1 MAAISENY
9 SGGTFLS
16 DLVTRPEFLQYTSE
30 GIFEQS
36 KWVQSGIIQR
46 NAALDARAGG
56 TRVRVPFHDPIN
68 PTEEQILSNAT
79 WGTGGAGYLTPQGT
93 SADEQIMTILHR
105 GFSYAADDLSKLGS
119 GALILAH
126 VRNQLTAAINK
137 LKTSTL
143 KAQLLGLFGGI
154 SAAGVLGPNQYD
166 ATVSGATP
174 AEANYISV
182 GNVLEAKNLLG
193 ERGEEIDTIA
203 MHSAV
208 AYYLQQIGMLTF
220 STSALAAAGAVTW
233 GGGGVGIGDPQV
245 ATFAGLRVVIDDQ
258 LTWLVVLQPTRSSTP
273 STCSS
278 QALFP
283 RASNRICASPLTGT
297 SCPCRTFWLWITTTV
312 STSPA
317 PSGPPLA
324 TTPPTPQ
331 PPATWLQPPAGTW
344 CLARPR
350 WCPSCVCL
358 STLRST
364 APLIPDT
371 FEKNDRSWSPERGLF
386 SCLSSQAQPVLLPA
400 IEHFFTSDGH
410 FVRPQAVLVYQCV
423 IELQLS
429 RNLRN
434 SRTIG
439 PQLHNLLADVG
450 PLPRLVGCRFFQPAS
465 LSRRLLYA
473 AGI

>member
-56 TRVRVPFHDPIN
+56 TRVRVPFHDPIS

-119 GALILAH
+119 GADPLAH

-137 LKTSTL
+137 LKTS
-143 KAQLLGLFGGI
+143 
-154 SAAGVLGPNQYD
+154 
-166 ATVSGATP
+166 
-174 AEANYISV
+174 NYISV

-208 AYYLQQIGMLTF
+208 AYYLQQIGMLVF
-220 STSALAAAGAVTW
+220 STSALSASGAVTW
-233 GGGGVGIGDPQV
+233 GGGGVGVGDPQV

-258 LTWLVVLQPTRSSTP
+258 LSYLTNGTATHAVKYPVYMFKSGVVSEGIQQDLRLAADRNILSMQDIL
-273 STCSS
+273 
-278 QALFP
+278 AVDYHYGFH
-283 RASNRICASPLTGT
+283 ITGT
-297 SCPCRTFWLWITTTV
+297 KWAAAGDNPTNAATSGNLANTSSWNLVFSTTKMV
-312 STSPA
+312 PI
-317 PSGPPLA
+317 
-324 TTPPTPQ
+324 
-331 PPATWLQPPAGTW
+331 
-344 CLARPR
+344 
-350 WCPSCVCL
+350 V
-358 STLRST
+358 
-364 APLIPDT
+364 
-371 FEKNDRSWSPERGLF
+371 
-386 SCLSSQAQPVLLPA
+386 
-400 IEHFFTSDGH
+400 
-410 FVRPQAVLVYQCV
+410 
-423 IELQLS
+423 
-429 RNLRN
+429 
-434 SRTIG
+434 
-439 PQLHNLLADVG
+439 
-450 PLPRLVGCRFFQPAS
+450 
-465 LSRRLLYA
+465 RLLVNTPFDNTAYS
-473 AGI
+473 